1 MMYIWHAFKHKL
13 NLLFLG
19 AGLIAG
25 LFFSWSLP
33 LFYPV
38 LFAAEAVI
46 LIGTATNKRF
56 QRAVN
61 ALEGREAEKDEIR
74 RLRNAIYGSRSP
86 LKSKMSPAE
95 ELIRQIRQN
104 TRQNSKASV
113 QSSEAMLTGLDEL
126 EANFIHLLNGY
137 CRLDD
142 MQKTAGTGHE
152 EDLKKLRAELAALPA
167 DAPAETRDAL
177 TRRVELAEKRAS
189 IVKDAEQNK
198 QKLLAQIE
206 MVEDTLKYLRDQSV
220 QVFDANVIAKQVT
233 AISEKMQ
240 TTRET
245 MLEIEQMSAGS
256 DYLLQ
261 QTRIRS

>member
-1 MMYIWHAFKHKL
+1 MMYIWHAFKHKF
-13 NLLFLG
+13 NLLFL
-19 AGLIAG
+19 AVGLVAG
-25 LFFSWSLP
+25 LFFSWKLP
-33 LFYPV
+33 LYYPV
-38 LFAAEAVI
+38 LFVVETLI
-46 LIGTATNKRF
+46 LFGAATNKRF

-61 ALEGREAEKDEIR
+61 AIEGREAEKDELR
-74 RLRNAIYGSRSP
+74 RLRNAIYGSRSAM
-86 LKSKMSPAE
+86 KAKMSPAE

-126 EANFIHLLNGY
+126 EANFVHLLNGY

-152 EDLKKLRAELAALPA
+152 AELAKLKGELAALPA
-167 DAPAETRDAL
+167 DAPVETRDAL
-177 TRRVELAEKRAS
+177 TRRIELAEKRAE
-189 IVKDAEQNK
+189 IVRDAEKNK

-233 AISEKMQ
+233 AISEKLQ

-245 MLEIEQMSAGS
+245 MLEIEKMSAGT
-256 DYLLQ
+256 DYTLQ
-261 QTRIRS
+261 QARIRS

>member
-1 MMYIWHAFKHKL
+1 MMYIWHAFRNKY

-19 AGLIAG
+19 ASLVAG

-38 LFAAEAVI
+38 VFVAETVI
-46 LIGTATNKRF
+46 LIGAATNKRF

-74 RLRNAIYGSRSP
+74 RLRNAIYGSSSQ

-95 ELIRQIRQN
+95 ELIRQIKQN

-113 QSSEAMLTGLDEL
+113 QSGEAMLTGLDEL

-142 MQKTAGTGHE
+142 MQKVAGSGHE
-152 EDLKKLRAELAALPA
+152 AELAKLKADLAALGA
-167 DAPAETRDAL
+167 DAASETKDAL
-177 TRRVELAEKRAS
+177 QRRIELVEKRATM
-189 IVKDAEQNK
+189 VKDAEANK
-198 QKLLAQIE
+198 KKFLAQIE
-206 MVEDTLKYLRDQSV
+206 MVEETLRYLRDQSV
-220 QVFDANVIAKQVT
+220 QVFEPEVISKQVT
-233 AISEKMQ
+233 AVSEKMQ

-245 MLEIEQMSAGS
+245 MLEIEKMSAGA
-256 DYLLQ
+256 DFTLQ
-261 QTRIRS
+261 QTRIR

>member
-1 MMYIWHAFKHKL
+1 MKYLWHALTNKW
-13 NLLFLG
+13 NLLVFGISLV
-19 AGLIAG
+19 AG
-25 LFFSWSLP
+25 LFFTWSNALW
-33 LFYPV
+33 YPV
-38 LFAAEAVI
+38 LLVLETLYLVGA
-46 LIGTATNKRF
+46 ATNKRF
-56 QRAVN
+56 HRAVD
-61 ALEGREAEKDEIR
+61 AIEGSEAEKDEVR
-74 RLRNAIYGSRSP
+74 RLRNAIYGSRSA

-95 ELIRQIRQN
+95 EIIRQIRQN

-113 QSSEAMLTGLDEL
+113 QSSEAMLSGLGEL

-152 EDLKKLRAELAALPA
+152 AELAKLKADLAALPA

-177 TRRVELAEKRAS
+177 TRRVELAEKRATL
-189 IVKDAEQNK
+189 VKDAEQNK

-220 QVFDANVIAKQVT
+220 QVFDPALIAKQVE
-233 AISEKMQ
+233 AITTKME

-245 MLEIEQMSAGS
+245 MLEIERFAAGQ
-256 DYLLQ
+256 DFTMQ
-261 QTRIRS
+261 QARIR